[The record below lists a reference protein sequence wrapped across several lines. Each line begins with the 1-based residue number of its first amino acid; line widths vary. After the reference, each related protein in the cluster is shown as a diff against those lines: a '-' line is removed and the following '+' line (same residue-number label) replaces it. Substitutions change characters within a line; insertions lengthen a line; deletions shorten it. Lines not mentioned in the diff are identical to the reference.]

1 MESMRRFQAAVVC
14 AALFCASLA
23 TLASDQD
30 VKPGGRVA
38 VRLAPGNGIVM
49 ARIVANRSV
58 GEYFSKW
65 QGMIVR
71 NVATKKRHRLVDRS
85 PRASVQSVFA
95 AALPPGRYEVLEVGA
110 ENMSGMGGWMWIR
123 EGAKFDP
130 KLFTFTIEAK
140 RATNLGS
147 IIYLRPYFP
156 LNTRV
161 FRWTFEPDPALPA
174 QIAYL
179 LDDAGKAVLDGESLG
194 WSNEGVARAGLTP
207 DVKHLSMVLAG
218 RVPLT
223 DGPMLFGENFGQ
235 IAKRDASGN
244 WTWEETGVFDTIQ
257 AATQTPDGT
266 MYAVADN
273 SLLLMRESGG
283 SWHRLDVPLAGA
295 LPRYLGVDQVHGLF
309 TVWEQDQ
316 GVTVLVASDAKKPT
330 WTTTKTIKPGIQ
342 FGGGPVRSFV
352 MPLQNQI
359 VVAVSTAKL
368 FASQYD
374 LHIFDLV
381 KKEWTVKELRAY
393 GPISALPDGT
403 LYSMTGPNIKQTFKV
418 SSDWGQTWEA
428 GDSMSWAG
436 QPFFR
441 TRQEGYVVRSGNVL
455 TMNPENLKSFL
466 WRTLDGGKT
475 WQQHAELPN
484 LVALVLGLAGEQM
497 LIVTHNGK
505 MYFSPDN
512 GKTLKV
518 ERDSTRTEF

>member
-1 MESMRRFQAAVVC
+1 MVMC
-14 AALFCASLA
+14 AALFCASLTA
-23 TLASDQD
+23 LASDKD
-30 VKPGGRVA
+30 VEASPRVA

-65 QGMIVR
+65 QAMVVR

-95 AALPPGRYEVLEVGA
+95 AGLPPGQYEVLEVGA
-110 ENMSGMGGWMWIR
+110 ESVGGAWMWVR

-130 KLFTFTIEAK
+130 KLFTFAVEAK

-156 LNTRV
+156 LNTLV
-161 FRWTFEPDPALPA
+161 FRWTFEPDPELPT

-179 LDDAGKAVLDGESLG
+179 FDEAGKAVLSGESLG
-194 WSNEGVARAGLTP
+194 WSGEGVARARLTP

-223 DGPMLFGENFGQ
+223 DGSMLFGENFGQ

-283 SWHRLDVPLAGA
+283 SWRRLDVPLTGA
-295 LPRYLGVDQVHGLF
+295 LPRYLGVDQVSGLF
-309 TVWEQDQ
+309 TVWEQDA
-316 GVTVLVASDAKKPT
+316 GVTVLVASDAKNPT

-352 MPLQNQI
+352 LPLANQI
-359 VVAVSTAKL
+359 VVAVSTAK
-368 FASQYD
+368 FFSSQYD
-374 LHIFDLV
+374 LHIWDFA
-381 KKEWTVKELRAY
+381 KKEWLVKELRAY

-428 GDSMSWAG
+428 GGSMSWSG

-441 TRQEGYVVRSGNVL
+441 TAQEGYVVRSGN
-455 TMNPENLKSFL
+455 MKSFL

-475 WQQHAELPN
+475 WQQHAEMPN

-512 GKTLKV
+512 GKTITV